1 MGDKYP
7 SDWSTRRKKVYKRD
21 NYRCQKCGARG
32 GKRGNSE
39 LHAHHRKSISEG
51 GSHRYSNLK
60 TLCRSCHSDVHG
72 HGVGGRTTSNT
83 SSTTSNEVDPVAVAI
98 SAAIIGIV
106 VFLAV
111 TYGAVVQVLP
121 AGQSVSE
128 EYHVEYGTVTDDP
141 DGDGQEYNYDVG
153 PPLILRYELSDN
165 VISENQ
171 KTQLRVLLHNP
182 SDNRLK
188 GQLEVIG
195 KTNYRLK
202 GEIATLN
209 FDLSPGET
217 AATNITLSGEMMVA
231 DGGLNPRTTKFNAK
245 ANIWN
250 DPYMEISTDEEEIS
264 ADKMMLKVRKPLWA
278 RLGLYWLGFLSI
290 CFGWGGYL
298 FWRKHSGEFDLL

>member
-7 SDWSTRRKKVYKRD
+7 SDWSSRRKKVYKRD

-32 GKRGNSE
+32 GKRGSSE
-39 LHAHHRKSISEG
+39 LHAHHIKPVSKG

-72 HGVGGRTTSNT
+72 HGVGGRTTSNRP
-83 SSTTSNEVDPVAVAI
+83 NEADPVELVI
-98 SAAIIGIV
+98 SAALIGII
-106 VFLAV
+106 VFLAI

-128 EYHVEYGTVTDDP
+128 DYLIEYGTVTDDP
-141 DGDGQEYNYDVG
+141 HGEGQEYNYNIG

-171 KTQLRVLLHNP
+171 NTQLRVLLHNP
-182 SDNRLK
+182 SDHHLK
-188 GQLEVIG
+188 GKLEVIG
-195 KTNYRLK
+195 KTNYQLK
-202 GEIATLN
+202 GKLATLG

-217 AATNITLSGEMMVA
+217 AATNISLSGETMVA
-231 DGGLNPRTTKFNAK
+231 ENGINHRTTKFNAK
-245 ANIWN
+245 AAIWN
-250 DPYMEISTDEEEIS
+250 DPYMEISTSEEDVS

-278 RLGLYWLGFLSI
+278 RLGLYWLGFLGVSI
-290 CFGWGGYL
+290 GGATFL
-298 FWRKHSGEFDLL
+298 FWRNNSGNFDLL